1 MADTQS
7 GIRVRRARPSDAERI
22 AAFVNKTR
30 PQSRGVAPENVL
42 EHFGKAGLLLAEN
55 GDQMVGL
62 LGWRAE
68 NLIARITDFLI
79 YPARF
84 REEAGQAL
92 LASMEQAAHELQC
105 EATVLLI
112 TTRVTSQL
120 VSFWE
125 KFGFTLREV
134 ANLPR
139 PWQEVAREIG
149 LDMED
154 QMLIKQLRQDRVVRP
169 L

>member
-1 MADTQS
+1 
-7 GIRVRRARPSDAERI
+7 
-22 AAFVNKTR
+22 
-30 PQSRGVAPENVL
+30 VAPENVL
-42 EHFGKAGLLLAEN
+42 EHFGKAGLLLAERD
-55 GDQMVGL
+55 GQVIGL

-79 YPARF
+79 YPARL
-84 REEAGQAL
+84 REDAGQAL
-92 LASMEQAAHELQC
+92 LASMEQTAHELQC
-105 EATVLLI
+105 EATVLLV
-112 TTRVTSQL
+112 TTRITSKL

-125 KFGFTLREV
+125 KFDFELREV

-149 LDMED
+149 LDADD